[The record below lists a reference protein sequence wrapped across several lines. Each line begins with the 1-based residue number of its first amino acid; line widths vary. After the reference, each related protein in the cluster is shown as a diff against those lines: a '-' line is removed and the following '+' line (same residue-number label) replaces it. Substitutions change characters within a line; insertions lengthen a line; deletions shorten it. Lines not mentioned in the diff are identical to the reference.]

1 MKMSFE
7 TAFVHLK
14 HGKKIRRDYWPE
26 GIYIRKRE
34 MDSDDGA
41 YLDVEEVIVDE
52 DGEHPL
58 FDGVGDEPWFCTSD
72 MFEEDWMVMK

>member
-1 MKMSFE
+1 MKLSFE
-7 TAFVHLK
+7 TAFIHLK
-14 HGKKIRRDYWPE
+14 QGKKISRAYWPE

-34 MDSDDGA
+34 MGSGAEA

-52 DGEHPL
+52 DGEHSL

-72 MFEEDWMVMK
+72 LFETDWEVMK

>member
-1 MKMSFE
+1 MKLTFE
-7 TAFVHLK
+7 TAFIYLK
-14 HGKKIRRDYWPE
+14 QGKMIRRAYWPE

-34 MDSDDGA
+34 MDSDDES

-52 DGEHPL
+52 DGEHSL
-58 FDGVGDEPWFCTSD
+58 FDGVGDEPRFCTSD